1 MKPVLLV
8 PDASSLKAVMAGATR
23 AGRDPRV
30 AVVREP
36 RELEGIAEHG
46 TGAEMVIACLG
57 DDRSALTGQVL
68 PLVSRGARPIP
79 VVSASSAI
87 GVEPACLVWLREL
100 PAGLNVAVPSSDD
113 DLERRRLWDSLRV
126 EGLDER
132 HHLVDVDGQ
141 PALDEMIAQGA
152 GPQGDRLRALA
163 AGAAG
168 VLGGRIVTGNR
179 QWTTALDD

>member
-8 PDASSLKAVMAGATR
+8 PHAASLPAVVAGATR

-30 AVVREP
+30 AVVREA
-36 RELEGIAEHG
+36 RELERIVEHG
-46 TGAEMVIACLG
+46 TDGEMVIACLRDG
-57 DDRSALTGQVL
+57 GSLTGQVR

-79 VVSASSAI
+79 VLTASTTI
-87 GVEPACLVWLREL
+87 GVEPASLIWLHEL

-113 DLERRRLWDSLRV
+113 DLERRRLWDSLRT

-141 PALDEMIAQGA
+141 PALAEMVDHGTIPDE
-152 GPQGDRLRALA
+152 DRLRTLA

-168 VLGGRIVTGNR
+168 VLGGRMVSGNR
-179 QWTTALDD
+179 RWTTALDD